1 MNMTH
6 KEEIAALTAEL
17 NEANHRYYV
26 LDDPTMP
33 DFEYDQKLRRL
44 EGAMDGIRQKYGGDA
59 VSFARLM
66 ETGKLSESGEQEG
79 KG

>member
-1 MNMTH
+1 MADIASVRGNE
-6 KEEIAALTAEL
+6 KNQEIQK
-17 NEANHRYYV
+17 H
-26 LDDPTMP
+26 LDQ
-33 DFEYDQKLRRL
+33 QKLRRL
-44 EGAMDGIRQKYGGDA
+44 VGAMDGIRQKYGGDA